1 MSNLKSIAM
10 QNKPASLA
18 IEDLPVF
25 YYRSKCGSLLLATSN
40 EFFARKQFKKKRQ
53 EPVVLGKLAEK
64 VIRKFKPKS
73 WA

>member
-1 MSNLKSIAM
+1 M
-10 QNKPASLA
+10 QTPASLTTTK
-18 IEDLPVF
+18 DLPVF

-64 VIRKFKPKS
+64 IIRKFKPKT